1 MSISFNRIPSD
12 IRVPLFY
19 AEVDNSQAFNFEGS
33 YRALLIGQRFV
44 VAPVAVNT
52 PVLVTSP
59 DQAGQY
65 FGKGSMLHRMAAAY
79 FKNNDYTELWCV
91 GLDDDGAG
99 VAATGS
105 IKVDAAASA
114 AGTDNLYI
122 AGQRIRYAVASTDTP
137 AALATAISAVI
148 NADTNLPITA
158 VVDGGDNAKVNLTAR
173 HKGEVGNAIDVRRN
187 YYGVVGGEVSPTGL
201 TITITAISGGSGNP
215 GISTATAAVG
225 DESYRFI
232 GMPYTDA
239 ANLAVMQTFMDDVT
253 GRWSP
258 LQQNYSHCF
267 TARSDSLAGLG
278 TFGATRNDPHATCF
292 GYYDSPTPSYEAAAM
307 RTGIAAKH
315 ITIDP
320 ARPLQTLPMIGFL
333 SPPEPSRFT
342 ITERNILLHSGIATS
357 YVEGGYSRVER
368 EITTYQ
374 ENSFGEPDAS
384 YLDANTLFTI
394 AYVLDYLRAGITQKY
409 PRHKL
414 ANDGTRFGAGQAIV
428 TPKILKA
435 EIIVNYAQLEER
447 GLVENLQAFIENLIV
462 ERSNSNPS
470 RVDVLFPPDMVNQ
483 FRIMALLNQFR
494 LQYNTN

>member
-1 MSISFNRIPSD
+1 MAISFNNIPAD

-33 YRALLIGQRFV
+33 YRALLIGQRF
-44 VAPVAVNT
+44 AAGTIAENI
-52 PVLVTSP
+52 PVLVSSA
-59 DQAGQY
+59 DQAKSY
-65 FGKGSMLHRMAAAY
+65 FGKGSNLARMVEAY

-91 GLDDDGAG
+91 ALDDDGAG

-105 IKVDAAASA
+105 LKVDAAASA

-137 AALATAISAVI
+137 AALATAIAAAI
-148 NADTNLPITA
+148 NADSNLPVTA
-158 VVDGGDNAKVNLTAR
+158 VVNGGDNSQVDLTAR
-173 HKGEVGNAIDVRRN
+173 HKGEVGNDIDIRRN

-201 TITITAISGGSGNP
+201 DISVVAMSGGSGNP
-215 GISTATAAVG
+215 DISTAVAAIG
-225 DESYRFI
+225 DEAYRFM
-232 GMPYTDA
+232 GMAFTDA
-239 ANLAVMQTFMDDVT
+239 ANLTAMQTFMDDVT

-267 TARSDSLAGLG
+267 TARSDTLGSLN
-278 TFGATRNDPHATCF
+278 TFGDTRNDPHATCF

-342 ITERNILLHSGIATS
+342 ISERNILLHSGIATS

-374 ENSFGEPDAS
+374 KNSFGEPDAS
-384 YLDANTLFTI
+384 YLDANTLFTL
-394 AYVLDYLRAGITQKY
+394 AYVLDYLRAGFTQKF

-414 ANDGTRFGAGQAIV
+414 GNDGERFGAGQAIV
-428 TPKILKA
+428 TPKIIKA
-435 EIIVNYAQLEER
+435 DIIASYAQLEER
-447 GLVENLQAFIENLIV
+447 ALVENRQAFIDNLIV
-462 ERSNSNPS
+462 ERDVANPS
-470 RVDVLFPPDMVNQ
+470 RVNVLFPPDLVNQ
-483 FRIMALLNQFR
+483 LRVLAVLAQFR
-494 LQYNTN
+494 LQYITN